1 MKAAVI
7 KTSRTVVMYSIGS
20 FYIGF
25 VREDN
30 QNSKEKQVYPPL
42 LVHLLHG
49 EADALAGVVYI
60 EHAHGDMLMH

>member
-7 KTSRTVVMYSIGS
+7 KTSRTVVMYCIGS

-42 LVHLLHG
+42 LVDLFHG
-49 EADALAGVVYI
+49 EADALTGVVDLK
-60 EHAHGDMLMH
+60 HAHGDVLVH